1 MVVKGLSRIAMGVVA
16 AVVGAAGLSACGTA
30 SNQKTT
36 AAPLVV
42 LPSPIGSYSRN
53 FNPFSPTDLPGT
65 TGLVYQD
72 LFYFNPLKNQTYP
85 MLGTSFTW
93 SGHGTVLTVNLR
105 KKVKWTNGQPFNAAD
120 VVYTFELLKRYPAL
134 DTNGIWKVL
143 KDVKAVNSYVVT
155 FTFKSPNVP
164 YQWYVLGET
173 PIVDQTVWKNVAN
186 PVKYSNP
193 NPVGMGPYSLKSFSP
208 QVYAF
213 NANASYWGGRP
224 QVPTVEYPAYTSNS
238 SADLALSRGKIDWSG
253 LFIPNAQKIYV
264 KPNPNQNHYWF
275 PPNYIVILYTNLKN
289 PLLAKKPVREA
300 MSLAIDREKID
311 KVGEYGYE
319 NPSSPTALVLPNNKA
334 WLSPNLPAHDVSFSY
349 NPTKAVTILKN
360 AGFKKNAQGIF
371 TSPSGKPLSF
381 TLNVVSSATDW
392 VSDASIMQSE
402 LQNVGIKLTVNQEQY
417 GAFYGALKS
426 GTYQLAIW
434 GSSSGPTPYYLYNAL
449 LSPSS
454 AGNYEHWNSSATNT
468 ALAQYSASSNPSV
481 QKDAMYKIEEIMATQ
496 LPSIPLVNG
505 PNWYEYN
512 TSQYSGWPTV
522 SNPYATPTPAS
533 TFGTAVVLMHLHPV
547 TK

>member
-1 MVVKGLSRIAMGVVA
+1 MKELSRIAMGVVA
-16 AVVGAAGLSACGTA
+16 AVVGAAGLTACGAA
-30 SNQKTT
+30 SNQRTT

-85 MLGTSFTW
+85 MLGRSFAW
-93 SGHGTVLTVNLR
+93 SGHGTVLSVNLR
-105 KKVKWTNGQPFNAAD
+105 KNVKWTNGQSFTAKD
-120 VVYTFELLKRYPAL
+120 VVYTFDLLKRYPAL

-143 KDVKAVNSYVVT
+143 KQVKAVNSYVVT

-173 PIVDQTVWKNVAN
+173 PIVDQALWKSVSNPIKYSNAN
-186 PVKYSNP
+186 PV
-193 NPVGMGPYSLKSFSP
+193 GTGPFTLKSFSP
-208 QVYAF
+208 QVYSF
-213 NANASYWGGRP
+213 SANSSYWGGKP
-224 QVPTVEYPAYTSNS
+224 KVPTVEYPAYTSNS
-238 SADLALSRGKIDWSG
+238 SADLALSRGKIEWAG
-253 LFIPNAQKIYV
+253 LFIPNAQKVYV
-264 KPNPNQNHYWF
+264 KPNPKQNHYWF
-275 PPNYIVILYTNLKN
+275 PPNYIVMLYTNLKN
-289 PLLAKKPVREA
+289 PLLAQKPVREA
-300 MSLAIDREKID
+300 ISTAINREKID

-319 NPSSPTALVLPNNKA
+319 NPASPTALVLPNNKA
-334 WLSPNLPAHDVSFSY
+334 WLSPSLPSKDVSFSY
-349 NPTKAVTILKN
+349 NPAKAVAILKK

-392 VSDASIMQSE
+392 VSDASIMQRE
-402 LQNVGIKLTVNQEQY
+402 LRNVGIKLTVNQEQY

-434 GSSSGPTPYYLYNAL
+434 GSSPGPTPYYLYNAL

-454 AGNYEHWNSSATNT
+454 TGNYEHWNSPTTNS
-468 ALAQYSASSNPSV
+468 ALAQYSASSKPSV
-481 QKDAMYKIEEIMATQ
+481 QKRAMYKVEEIMATQ

-512 TSQYSGWPTV
+512 TSQYAGWPTM

-533 TFGTAVVLMHLHPV
+533 TFGSTVVLMHLHPS

>member
-1 MVVKGLSRIAMGVVA
+1 MKGLSRIAVAGVA
-16 AVVGAAGLSACGTA
+16 AIVGTAGLSACGAAA
-30 SNQKTT
+30 SQKAA

-72 LFYFNPLKNQTYP
+72 LFYFNPLKSQTYP
-85 MLGTSFTW
+85 MLGTSFAW
-93 SGHGTVLTVNLR
+93 SGHGTVLTVHLR
-105 KKVKWTNGQPFNAAD
+105 KNVKWTNGQPFNADD
-120 VVYTFELLKRYPAL
+120 VVYTFDLLKRYPAL

-143 KDVKAVNSYVVT
+143 SKVKAVNSDVVT
-155 FTFKSPNVP
+155 FIFKAPNVP

-173 PIVDQTVWKNVAN
+173 PIIDQALWKQVSD
-186 PVKYSNP
+186 PVKYGNP
-193 NPVGMGPYSLKSFSP
+193 NPVGTGPYLLKSFSP
-208 QVYAF
+208 QVYSF
-213 NANASYWGGRP
+213 SANASYWGGKP
-224 QVPTVEYPAYTSNS
+224 KVPTVEYPAYTSNS
-238 SADLALSRGKIDWSG
+238 SADLALSRGKIDWAG
-253 LFIPNAQKIYV
+253 LFIPNAQKVYV
-264 KPNPNQNHYWF
+264 KPNPKQNHYWF

-289 PLLAKKPVREA
+289 PLLAQLPVRQA
-300 MSLAIDREKID
+300 ISLAINREKID

-319 NPSSPTALVLPNNKA
+319 NPSSPTGLILPNNKA
-334 WLSPNLPAHDVSFSY
+334 WLNPSLPPQDVSFSY
-349 NPTKAVTILKN
+349 NPAKAVSILKS
-360 AGFKKNAQGIF
+360 AGYKKNAQGIF
-371 TSPSGKPLSF
+371 TSPSGQPLSF

-402 LQNVGIKLTVNQEQY
+402 LHNVGIKLTVNQEQY

-434 GSSSGPTPYYLYNAL
+434 GSSPGPTPYYLYNAL

-454 AGNYEHWNSSATNT
+454 IGNYEHWNSSATNA
-468 ALAQYSASSNPSV
+468 ALAQYSASSNLSV
-481 QKDAMYKIEEIMATQ
+481 QKHAMYAIEHTMATQ

-512 TSQYSGWPTV
+512 TSQYTGWPTP
-522 SNPYATPTPAS
+522 SNPYSNVTPAS
-533 TFGTAVVLMHLHPV
+533 AFGTTVVLMHLHPV
-547 TK
+547 AK

>member
-1 MVVKGLSRIAMGVVA
+1 MKGLSRIAMAVVA

-36 AAPLVV
+36 AASLVV

-72 LFYFNPLKNQTYP
+72 LFYFNPLKTQTYP

-105 KKVKWTNGQPFNAAD
+105 KNVKWTNGQPFNAAD
-120 VVYTFELLKRYPAL
+120 VVYTFDLLKRYPAL

-173 PIVDQTVWKNVAN
+173 PIVDQAVWKNVAN

-193 NPVGMGPYSLKSFSP
+193 NPVGTGPYLLKSFSP
-208 QVYAF
+208 QVYSF

-264 KPNPNQNHYWF
+264 KPNPKQNHYWF

-300 MSLAIDREKID
+300 MSLAINRKKID

-334 WLSPNLPAHDVSFSY
+334 WLSPSLPAHDVSFSY

-371 TSPSGKPLSF
+371 TSSSGKPLSF

-434 GSSSGPTPYYLYNAL
+434 GSSPGPTPYYLYNAL

-454 AGNYEHWNSSATNT
+454 TGNYEHWNSSATNT
-468 ALAQYSASSNPSV
+468 ALTQYSASSNPSV

-533 TFGTAVVLMHLHPV
+533 EFGTAVVLMHLHPV